1 MSEEQSMAGG
11 LPDGFADPKSVPQKN
26 GLPAKQETQPENCDA
41 LGTSEEAGAN
51 EASGVSSERICVLFV
66 GNRLMMD
73 DGVGPATY
81 DYIIENFDLPDQ
93 VDLFDVGCMSMDML
107 GYVDRYDFMMTVD
120 AVGESGE
127 PVGTV
132 FRYEPV
138 DVARNDGPTASI
150 HDLKLANLFDAA
162 SLMGY
167 QCEGLCYGM
176 QVENLFPSEYA
187 MELTPVVE
195 ERVPFLAESVLAE
208 LWRHGCHA
216 CRKDGAPFGPSSSNG
231 VQ

>member
-1 MSEEQSMAGG
+1 MCEELKAVG
-11 LPDGFADPKSVPQKN
+11 AKEA
-26 GLPAKQETQPENCDA
+26 PA
-41 LGTSEEAGAN
+41 
-51 EASGVSSERICVLFV
+51 ERICVLFV

-81 DYIIENFDLPDQ
+81 DYIMKHFDLPET

-127 PVGTV
+127 PAGTV

-167 QCEGLCYGM
+167 HCEGLCYGM

-187 MELTPVVE
+187 MELTPKVA

-216 CRKDGAPFGPSSSNG
+216 RRKDGKPFGPSSSNS

>member
-1 MSEEQSMAGG
+1 MCEKLKAAAAMEA
-11 LPDGFADPKSVPQKN
+11 
-26 GLPAKQETQPENCDA
+26 PA
-41 LGTSEEAGAN
+41 
-51 EASGVSSERICVLFV
+51 ERICVLFV

-81 DYIIENFDLPDQ
+81 DYIREHFDLPET

-127 PVGTV
+127 PAGTV

-167 QCEGLCYGM
+167 HCEGLCYGM

-187 MELTPVVE
+187 MELTPKVA

-208 LWRHGCHA
+208 LWRHGCHVR
-216 CRKDGAPFGPSSSNG
+216 RKDGKPFGPSSSNS